1 VGRAGGVNERQLG
14 ERYIEWGKDGSSHDP
29 STARPDA
36 PNGGAEEKSG
46 RFGRDDRESS
56 GE

>member
-1 VGRAGGVNERQLG
+1 MG